1 MVEVKSY
8 SKHHIDTVVH
18 TENGS
23 YWRCTGIY
31 GHPETGQK
39 HHTWTLMKRLATLSS
54 LPWLCFGDFNEI
66 LMPFEKLGGN
76 VRDVRMMFEFREAMR
91 ECELVDLGWKGQPF
105 TWSNQRYGPHLTEER
120 LDRFLCNRSWGN
132 FFQETVAKTLVT

>member
-8 SKHHIDTVVH
+8 SKHHIDIVVH

-23 YWRCTGIY
+23 YWRFIRIY
-31 GHPETGQK
+31 GHPETRQK